1 MNLDERYKPL
11 APSVHG
17 LRAIK
22 SSSEIECMRQAGRI
36 SGNTFN
42 EVIRR
47 NLRKESEIEA
57 TLEFLFRLGG
67 CQKSAYV
74 PVVAGGEVFS

>member
-1 MNLDERYKPL
+1 
-11 APSVHG
+11 
-17 LRAIK
+17 
-22 SSSEIECMRQAGRI
+22 MRQAGRI